1 VDGLVLFKNLP
12 VPASLLTKDGVWIE
26 VNKSFE
32 EFFERSHEEVIG
44 LPLEELY
51 AKKDRQKIRATL
63 EKCKHEGKSSCE
75 VEMIRGNRSVVPI
88 IMNLSAVKDENGDI
102 RNIIFTATDASMI
115 KNLYN
120 YYVLV
125 ENVNSVVMRMDTNGV
140 ITFLN
145 KFGEELFGYT
155 KEEIIGKNIVGTL
168 LPEREST
175 GRDLREM
182 ILDVG
187 KHPDKYKNN
196 INENMKKTGE
206 RLWISWTNRPVYSEH
221 GRVTEI
227 LCIGNDITDIINLS
241 NKLETTV
248 NYLESVL
255 EYYPDT
261 LLILD
266 EKATV
271 RYISR
276 RFEEDFGYKIDMFKN
291 LNVRVLI
298 KKIVPSDERGVLED
312 IKEEIVK
319 MGKRFTNYETTLID
333 KKGRVINAALS
344 GSPLIDKKTKKIIG
358 VIISIRDIERE
369 YKEYLKEI
377 KTFVEEY
384 KKNKMF
390 YNR

>member
-1 VDGLVLFKNLP
+1 MDELSLFGNLP

-75 VEMIRGNRSVVPI
+75 VEMIRGDGSVVPI

-102 RNIIFTATDASMI
+102 RNIIFTATDASMM
-115 KNLYN
+115 KNVYN
-120 YYVLV
+120 YYNLIDSA
-125 ENVNSVVMRMDTNGV
+125 NSVVMRMDTNGV

-155 KEEIIGKNIVGTL
+155 KEEIIGKNAIGTII
-168 LPEREST
+168 PETEST

-182 ILDVG
+182 IRDVG

-206 RLWISWTNRPVYSEH
+206 RLWVLWTNRPVFDEY
-221 GRVTEI
+221 GNITEI
-227 LCIGNDITDIINLS
+227 LCIGDDITSLITLS
-241 NKLETTV
+241 NKLEMTV

-255 EYYPDT
+255 EHYPDT

-266 EKATV
+266 EKSTV
-271 RYISR
+271 RYISP
-276 RFEEDFGYKIDMFKN
+276 RFEEDFGYRRDLFKD
-291 LNVRVLI
+291 LDVKVL
-298 KKIVPSDERGVLED
+298 KEKIVPSDERD
-312 IKEEIVK
+312 ILKGINESVK
-319 MGKRFTNYETTLID
+319 LGKRVTNYEITLID
-333 KKGRVINAALS
+333 KKGRIINAALS
-344 GSPLIDKKTKKIIG
+344 GSPLIDKKTENIIG
-358 VIISIRDIERE
+358 IIVSIRDIERD
-369 YKEYLKEI
+369 YKEYI
-377 KTFVEEY
+377 KDAKMLVEKYE
-384 KKNKMF
+384 KNKML

>member
-1 VDGLVLFKNLP
+1 MDELSLFRNLP
-12 VPASLLTKDGVWIE
+12 VPASLLTNDGVRID
-26 VNKSFE
+26 VNKAFE
-32 EFFERSHEEVIG
+32 EFFERSREEVIG
-44 LPLEELY
+44 LPLEVLY
-51 AKKDRQKIRATL
+51 AEKDRQKIRTTL

-75 VEMIRGNRSVVPI
+75 VEMICGNRSVVPI

-102 RNIIFTATDASMI
+102 RNIIFTATDASMM

-120 YYVLV
+120 YYLLV
-125 ENVNSVVMRMDTNGV
+125 ENVNSIVMRMDTNGV

-145 KFGEELFGYT
+145 KFGEELFGYS
-155 KEEIIGKNIVGTL
+155 KEEIIGNNIVGTL

-187 KHPDKYKNN
+187 KHPDKYKSN

-206 RLWISWTNRPVYSEH
+206 RLWISWTNRPVYDEH
-221 GRVTEI
+221 GCVTEI
-227 LCIGNDITDIINLS
+227 LCIGNDITDIIKLS

-248 NYLESVL
+248 NYLESIL

-276 RFEEDFGYKIDMFKN
+276 RFEEDFGYKTDIFKN

-298 KKIVPSDERGVLED
+298 KKIVPSDERSILED

-319 MGKRFTNYETTLID
+319 MGKRFTNYEITLID
-333 KKGRVINAALS
+333 KKGCVINAALS
-344 GSPLIDKKTKKIIG
+344 GSPLIDKKTKKNYR
-358 VIISIRDIERE
+358 S
-369 YKEYLKEI
+369 YHKH
-377 KTFVEEY
+377 
-384 KKNKMF
+384 
-390 YNR
+390 